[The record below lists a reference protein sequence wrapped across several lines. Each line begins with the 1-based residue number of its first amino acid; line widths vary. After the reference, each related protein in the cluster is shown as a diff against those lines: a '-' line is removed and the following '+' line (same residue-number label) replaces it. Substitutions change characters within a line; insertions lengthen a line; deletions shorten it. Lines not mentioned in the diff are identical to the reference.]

1 MPHDVPGI
9 LFGIVCFGIGA
20 VLLHDGVS
28 GRDSMQAG
36 TIAGAAV
43 LSFGAVTLGLV
54 VRDRLKWK
62 RELREDREE

>member
-1 MPHDVPGI
+1 MPRDVTGI
-9 LFGIVCFGIGA
+9 IFGIVCFVIGA

-28 GRDSMQAG
+28 GRDPMQAE

-54 VRDRLKWK
+54 LRDRLKWK
-62 RELREDREE
+62 RDLREYREE

>member
-9 LFGIVCFGIGA
+9 LFGIVCFVIGA

-28 GRDSMQAG
+28 GRDPLQAEI
-36 TIAGAAV
+36 IAGAAV

-62 RELREDREE
+62 RELREYREE